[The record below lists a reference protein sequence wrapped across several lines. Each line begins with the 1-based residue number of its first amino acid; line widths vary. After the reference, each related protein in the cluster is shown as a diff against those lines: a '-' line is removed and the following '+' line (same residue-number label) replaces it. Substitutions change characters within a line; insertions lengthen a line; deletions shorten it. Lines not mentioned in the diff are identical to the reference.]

1 MHTPTRQ
8 LLAVPTP
15 PTAVTALL
23 APRTTLTVEVCRD
36 LELRPQDAHAY
47 DALVAGRP
55 EAGVFLSRAWLSGLF
70 AEPAAGSEPL
80 LVLLREGATLRGA
93 VPLTVTRSGSRVRV
107 GLLGGA
113 RGSDRVDLVA
123 ARGFERVASDTL
135 LAWLSD
141 QYGARGL
148 VAELRDVPAESPIWG
163 ALDRTTGPG
172 GRRWVRQPREIHT
185 HPYLDLTEASYRLSD
200 GACAFGDVASFTRH
214 YRWLEHRGRLQIDML
229 KEPREI
235 VAAFDA
241 LTDFLHAR
249 FSQGASRSSLDNP
262 RTQRFHRR
270 VLPLLAGAGQL
281 RLLRIAID
289 IRTVGVAYMLACGT
303 WRGYYLAGY
312 DRAWAGRIHLGR
324 ILAAVA
330 IDRAAQEGAT
340 QFDFLKGAEP
350 VKYSWPVRERAT
362 LDTDIYTEQP
372 RPQLAR
378 AARAAREAMT
388 ALLKSGRGLFGQP
401 SGTGARQPM

>member
-1 MHTPTRQ
+1 
-8 LLAVPTP
+8 LAIQV
-15 PTAVTALL
+15 V
-23 APRTTLTVEVCRD
+23 RD
-36 LELRPQDAHAY
+36 LELRPQDALAY

-55 EAGVFLSRAWLSGLF
+55 ETGVFLSRAWLSGLF
-70 AEPAAGSEPL
+70 AEPPAGSEPL
-80 LVLLREGATLRGA
+80 LVLLREGDAIRGA
-93 VPLTVTRSGSRVRV
+93 VPLSVTRSRSRVRV

-113 RGSDRVDLVA
+113 FGSDRVDLVA

-148 VAELRDVPAESPIWG
+148 VAELRDVPAESPLWG
-163 ALDRTTGPG
+163 ALDRTTGPDG
-172 GRRWVRQPREIHT
+172 LRWVLQPREIHT
-185 HPYLDLTEASYRLSD
+185 HPYLDLTESSYRLSD
-200 GACAFGDVASFTRH
+200 GACAYGDVASFTRH
-214 YRWLEHRGRLQIDML
+214 YRWLEKRGRLQIDLL

-235 VAAFDA
+235 LAGFDA

-249 FSQGASRSSLDNP
+249 FSQESAGSSLDNP
-262 RTQRFHRR
+262 RAQRFHRR
-270 VLPLLAGAGQL
+270 VLPLLSTAGQL

-289 IRTVGVAYMLACGT
+289 IRTVAVAYVLACGT

-312 DRAWAGRIHLGR
+312 DRAWSGKIHLGR

-340 QFDFLKGAEP
+340 EFDFLKGAEP
-350 VKYSWPVRERAT
+350 VKYSWPVHERAT

-378 AARAAREAMT
+378 AARAAREAVT

-401 SGTGARQPM
+401 NGTGARQPM

>member
-8 LLAVPTP
+8 LLPVSSSAAP
-15 PTAVTALL
+15 PV
-23 APRTTLTVEVCRD
+23 APRTSLSIEVARD
-36 LELRPQDAHAY
+36 LDLRPQDALAY
-47 DALVAGRP
+47 DALIAGRP

-70 AEPAAGSEPL
+70 AEPSAGSEPL
-80 LVLLREGATLRGA
+80 LVLLRDGETLRGA
-93 VPLTVTRSGSRVRV
+93 VPLSVVRTGSRVRV

-113 RGSDRVDLVA
+113 YKSDRVDLVT
-123 ARGFERVASDTL
+123 ARGFERAASDAL
-135 LAWLSD
+135 LAWLSE

-148 VAELRDVPAESPIWG
+148 VVELRDVPAESPLWG
-163 ALDRTTGPG
+163 AFDRTTGPR
-172 GRRWVRQPREIHT
+172 GRRWVLQPREIHT

-214 YRWLEHRGRLQIDML
+214 YRWLERRGRLQVDVL

-235 VAAFDA
+235 SAAFDA

-249 FSQGASRSSLDNP
+249 FSGGPSGSSLDNP
-262 RTQRFHRR
+262 RTQRFHRH

-281 RLLRIAID
+281 RMLRVAID
-289 IRTVGVAYMLACGT
+289 IRTVAVAYVLACGA

-312 DRAWAGRIHLGR
+312 DREWAGRIHLGR
-324 ILAAVA
+324 VLAALA

-340 QFDFLKGAEP
+340 EFDFLKGAEP
-350 VKYSWPVRERAT
+350 VKYSWPVQERAT
-362 LDTDIYTEQP
+362 LDTDIYAEQP

-378 AARAAREAMT
+378 AARAAREAVT
-388 ALLKSGRGLFGQP
+388 ALLKSGRGLFGQ
-401 SGTGARQPM
+401 GTGTGERQPM

>member
-8 LLAVPTP
+8 LFPVPIP
-15 PTAVTALL
+15 VTAPL
-23 APRTTLTVEVCRD
+23 APRTTLTVEVRRD
-36 LELRPQDAHAY
+36 PELQPQDALAY
-47 DALVAGRP
+47 DALVVSRP
-55 EAGVFLSRAWLSGLF
+55 ETGVFLSRAWLSGQF
-70 AEPAAGSEPL
+70 AEPPAGSEPL
-80 LVLLREGATLRGA
+80 LVLLKEGPTLRGA
-93 VPLTVTRSGSRVRV
+93 VPLTVSRTGSRVRV
-107 GLLGGA
+107 GMLGGA

-148 VAELRDVPAESPIWG
+148 VGELRDVPAESPLWG
-163 ALDRTTGPG
+163 ALERTAGSG
-172 GRRWVRQPREIHT
+172 GLRWVLQPREIHT

-214 YRWLEHRGRLQIDML
+214 YRWLERRGRLQIDVL

-235 VAAFDA
+235 LAAFDA

-270 VLPLLAGAGQL
+270 VLPLLSGAGQL

-289 IRTVGVAYMLACGT
+289 IRTVAVAYMLACGT

-324 ILAAVA
+324 VLAAVS
-330 IDRAAQEGAT
+330 IDRAVQEGAT
-340 QFDFLKGAEP
+340 AFDFLKGAEP
-350 VKYSWPVRERAT
+350 VKYSWPVHERAT
-362 LDTDIYTEQP
+362 LDTDIYTAQS

-378 AARAAREAMT
+378 AARAAREAVT

-401 SGTGARQPM
+401 NGTGARHPM

>member
-8 LLAVPTP
+8 LFPVPTP
-15 PTAVTALL
+15 VTAPL
-23 APRTTLTVEVCRD
+23 APRTTLSVEVAGD
-36 LELRPQDAHAY
+36 LLDLRPQDALAY
-47 DALVAGRP
+47 DELVASRP
-55 EAGVFLSRAWLSGLF
+55 ATGVFVSRPWLSGLF
-70 AEPAAGSEPL
+70 AEPPAGSEPM
-80 LVLLREGATLRGA
+80 LVLLREAGTLRGA
-93 VPLTVTRSGSRVRV
+93 VPLTVTRNGPRVRV

-113 RGSDRVDLVA
+113 FGSDRVDLVT

-148 VAELRDVPAESPIWG
+148 VAELRDVPAESPLWG

-172 GRRWVRQPREIHT
+172 GRRWVLQPREIHT
-185 HPYLDLTEASYRLSD
+185 HPYLDLTEASYSLAE
-200 GACAFGDVASFTRH
+200 GACPFGDVPSFTRH
-214 YRWLEHRGRLQIDML
+214 YRWLERRGRLQIDVL
-229 KEPREI
+229 KEPHEI

-241 LTDFLHAR
+241 LTDFLHTR
-249 FSQGASRSSLDNP
+249 FSQDPAGSSLDKP
-262 RTQRFHRR
+262 RAQRFHRR
-270 VLPLLAGAGQL
+270 VLPLLANAGQL

-289 IRTVGVAYMLACGT
+289 IRTVAVAYVLACGT

-312 DRAWAGRIHLGR
+312 DRPWAGRIHLGR

-340 QFDFLKGAEP
+340 EFDFLKGAEP
-350 VKYSWPVRERAT
+350 VKYSWPVHERAT

-378 AARAAREAMT
+378 AARAAREAVT

-401 SGTGARQPM
+401 NGTGARHPM

>member
-8 LLAVPTP
+8 LFSVPTP
-15 PTAVTALL
+15 VTPLL
-23 APRTTLTVEVCRD
+23 APRTTLTVEVLRD
-36 LELRPQDAHAY
+36 LDLRLQDALAY

-55 EAGVFLSRAWLSGLF
+55 ETGVFLSRAWLSGLF
-70 AEPAAGSEPL
+70 AEPPAGSEPL

-93 VPLTVTRSGSRVRV
+93 VPLSVTRTGSRVRV

-113 RGSDRVDLVA
+113 FGSDRVDLVA

-172 GRRWVRQPREIHT
+172 GLRWVLQPREIHT
-185 HPYLDLTEASYRLSD
+185 HPYLDLTEAPYRLSD
-200 GACAFGDVASFTRH
+200 GACPFGDVASFTRH
-214 YRWLEHRGRLQIDML
+214 YRWLERRGRLQIDVL

-235 VAAFDA
+235 MAAFDS

-249 FSQGASRSSLDNP
+249 FSQGSGSSLDSP
-262 RTQRFHRR
+262 RAQRFHRR
-270 VLPLLAGAGQL
+270 VLPLLASTGQL
-281 RLLRIAID
+281 RLLRLTID
-289 IRTVGVAYMLACGT
+289 IRTVAVAYVLACGT

-312 DRAWAGRIHLGR
+312 DRPWSGRIHLGR
-324 ILAAVA
+324 IVAAVA

-340 QFDFLKGAEP
+340 EFDFLKGAEP
-350 VKYSWPVRERAT
+350 VKYSWAVHERAT
-362 LDTDIYTEQP
+362 LDTDVYTQQP

-378 AARAAREAMT
+378 AARAAREAVT
-388 ALLKSGRGLFGQP
+388 ALLKSGRGLFGQTT
-401 SGTGARQPM
+401 GTGERQPM

>member
-8 LLAVPTP
+8 LFPVPTP
-15 PTAVTALL
+15 VAAPL
-23 APRTTLTVEVCRD
+23 APRTSLTVEATQGLD
-36 LELRPQDAHAY
+36 LRPQDALAY
-47 DALVAGRP
+47 DALVASRP
-55 EAGVFLSRAWLSGLF
+55 ETGVFLSRAWLSGLF
-70 AEPAAGSEPL
+70 AEPPAGSEPL
-80 LVLLREGATLRGA
+80 LVLLRERATLRAA
-93 VPLTVTRSGSRVRV
+93 VPLSVTRSGSRVRV

-113 RGSDRVDLVA
+113 FGSDRVDLVA

-135 LAWLSD
+135 LSWLSD
-141 QYGARGL
+141 QYGTRGL
-148 VAELRDVPAESPIWG
+148 VAELRDVPAESPLWG

-172 GRRWVRQPREIHT
+172 GRHWVLQPREIHT

-200 GACAFGDVASFTRH
+200 GACPFGDVASFTRH
-214 YRWLEHRGRLQIDML
+214 YRWLERRGRLQIDIV

-249 FSQGASRSSLDNP
+249 FSEGPTGSSLDNP
-262 RTQRFHRR
+262 RAQRFHRR
-270 VLPLLAGAGQL
+270 VLPLLSSAGQL

-289 IRTVGVAYMLACGT
+289 IRTVGVAYVIACGT

-330 IDRAAQEGAT
+330 IDRAAQDGAT
-340 QFDFLKGAEP
+340 EFDFLKGAEP
-350 VKYSWPVRERAT
+350 VKYSWAVHERAT
-362 LDTDIYTEQP
+362 LDTDVYTQQT